1 LGDAIIAQ
9 EKLFAQKFFTCYD
22 GRPINQLEYLMDKL
36 NFSVKARDY
45 DRVFIE
51 EHNGDQVWLSLAVR
65 NGSMFT
71 VMTKEQAKELIDAL
85 QEVIA

>member
-1 LGDAIIAQ
+1 
-9 EKLFAQKFFTCYD
+9 
-22 GRPINQLEYLMDKL
+22 MDKL

-71 VMTKEQAKELIDAL
+71 VMTKEQAKELIAVL
-85 QEVIA
+85 EKVIA